1 MSLLTL
7 PVPAP
12 TPASARESDDRL
24 YEIIDGRR
32 VELPPMS
39 AYAAR
44 IAFEVARRIGNFA
57 EANDRGVAVTET
69 LFRLPLPLD
78 RKRRPDAA
86 FVSYARWEKGRRMVP
101 RDNAWD
107 VVPDLAVEVV
117 SPTDFAEELLV
128 KLDEYFR
135 AGVQLVW
142 VIYPTLR
149 LLFVYDSITSAR
161 GLGPKDEVD
170 GGAVLPGFRQ
180 PVASF
185 FPEAETA

>member
-1 MSLLTL
+1 
-7 PVPAP
+7 
-12 TPASARESDDRL
+12 
-24 YEIIDGRR
+24 
-32 VELPPMS
+32 MS